1 MINKIKENKH
11 LRVVLIIISAIIL
24 GAGVSFAFYA
34 AIINGNETSTTLTLE
49 AGTLSINYDGGDEIV
64 AKGFLPG
71 SDPFASKSFTLT
83 GNNDS
88 KLYMPYTI
96 SLVVDLNTFN
106 TGSLKCK
113 ISGIN
118 NSNNGEIAFTSSKII
133 SGNIME
139 LGKGFFE
146 PSATNALHTYRV
158 DFYFPDDGT
167 DQSDEM
173 KSQFQAHI
181 KIEGAKISQ
190 DVPSTGGNLIAGTMA
205 SEIVGGNSLDNVDTV
220 TSVTVPGKGEA
231 STNEGLRSA
240 PDDFGTS
247 YYFRGT
253 VDNNYVMLG
262 GICWRIVRIMG
273 DGNIK
278 LTTHDIMGDCSS
290 NSGTG
295 AFIGGETFYSSSDST
310 PLFNET
316 NAYTKLIEFYESL
329 TEEAKSKIVD
339 SIWCSDYSTDNL
351 YSYGP
356 DDRMTA
362 ENPSP
367 TFICPDGPSNNPNL
381 YRYSSEDGTLANGNK
396 LLPYSIGLLT
406 VDELMYAGATSSY
419 TPPKL
424 FLHQNAFGAI
434 WTTMSPGIDD
444 GAFHIEFVWNGDGE
458 TGGGIEPIS
467 YTASE
472 SVFYIRPAIVI
483 DGKVSFSGSG
493 TATDPYVV
501 E

>member
-49 AGTLSINYDGGDEIV
+49 AGTLSINYDGGDEII

-106 TGSLKCK
+106 NGSLKCK
-113 ISGIN
+113 LTGYN
-118 NSNNGEIAFTSSKII
+118 DSNDGEIALDSSNFINGSI
-133 SGNIME
+133 VE
-139 LGKGFFE
+139 LGKGYFE
-146 PSATNALHTYRV
+146 PGATNAVHTYRV

-190 DVPSTGGNLIAGTMA
+190 DVPNNGGTLIAGTMA
-205 SEIVGGNSLDNVDTV
+205 SEIVGGNSLDNVDTA
-220 TSVTVPGKGEA
+220 TSVTVPGKGES

-247 YYFRGT
+247 YYFRGA
-253 VDNNYVMLG
+253 VDNNYLMLG

-278 LTTHDIMGDCSS
+278 LATHDIMGDCSS
-290 NSGTG
+290 DSGTG
-295 AFIGGETFYSSSDST
+295 AFYGGETYYSGSEST
-310 PLFNET
+310 PIFNET
-316 NAYTKLIEFYESL
+316 NAYTKLTEFYETLS
-329 TEEAKSKIVD
+329 EEARSKIVD
-339 SIWCSDYSTDNL
+339 SIWCSDYTKDGDQFIGDQHLVN
-351 YSYGP
+351 G
-356 DDRMTA
+356 T
-362 ENPSP
+362 PS
-367 TFICPDGPSNNPNL
+367 FICSDGPSNNPNL
-381 YRYSSEDGTLANGNK
+381 YRYSSEEGTFANGNQ

-406 VDELMYAGATSSY
+406 VDELMYAGATMSY
-419 TPPKL
+419 TPPTL
-424 FLHQNAFGAI
+424 FLHQNTFAGVWA
-434 WTTMSPGIDD
+434 TMSPGIDD
-444 GAFHIEFVWNGDGE
+444 SSFHIEYVWDGADDN
-458 TGGGIEPIS
+458 GGGIEP
-467 YTASE
+467 
-472 SVFYIRPAIVI
+472 VFYGAFEDVFNIRPAIVI

>member
-71 SDPFASKSFTLT
+71 STPFASKSFTLT

-295 AFIGGETFYSSSDST
+295 AFYGSETYYYDGSSIT

-316 NAYTKLIEFYESL
+316 NAYAKLAEFYEALS
-329 TEEAKSKIVD
+329 EEAKSKIVD
-339 SIWCSDYSTDNL
+339 SIWCSDYTKDGDLFIGDQHLVN
-351 YSYGP
+351 G
-356 DDRMTA
+356 T
-362 ENPSP
+362 PS
-367 TFICPDGPSNNPNL
+367 FICSDGPSDNPNL
-381 YRYSSEDGTLANGNK
+381 YRYSSESGTLANGNQ

-419 TPPKL
+419 TPTKL
-424 FLHQNAFGAI
+424 FLQQNAFGAI
-434 WTTMSPGIDD
+434 WATMSPGVDY
-444 GAFHIEFVWNGDGE
+444 GSLQIEFVWDNSDE
-458 TGGGIEPIS
+458 NSGGGIDAIA
-467 YTASE
+467 YTAADE
-472 SVFYIRPAIVI
+472 RFYIRPAIVI